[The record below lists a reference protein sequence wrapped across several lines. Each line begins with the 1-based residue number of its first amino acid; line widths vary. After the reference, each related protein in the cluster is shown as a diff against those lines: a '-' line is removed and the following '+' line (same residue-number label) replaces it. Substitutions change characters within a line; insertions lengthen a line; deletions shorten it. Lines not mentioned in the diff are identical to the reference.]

1 VVGGCCCW
9 AVLPLIMSAALCRMT
24 AWSPGAL
31 RFRGSW
37 RRGGRRGRPAGVLG
51 EEAEEIA
58 VPSLEV
64 VARGGVDAA
73 AAASAAVGSESGFV
87 AAAAAPG
94 STCLLQYSSTVS
106 RVLASAL
113 GAVGLGEGELA
124 VGAAIFPSSG

>member
-1 VVGGCCCW
+1 
-9 AVLPLIMSAALCRMT
+9 MT

-94 STCLLQYSSTVS
+94 SVRINHATVCAWRASRVS
-106 RVLASAL
+106 RVCACESVSLLVERVCAFKLVSLL
-113 GAVGLGEGELA
+113 GFDLVQ
-124 VGAAIFPSSG
+124 V